1 MLFSNLFLG
10 HEKRKNGEPGGP
22 VTEKDLGRR
31 GMQAQEP
38 QEEGSLH
45 PSVWGS
51 ECEDPGATPP
61 PAPSH
66 PAPWGRLAQAGQ
78 TLWGRRIEVRQWTAW
93 KASMPRRVI
102 KFC

>member
-10 HEKRKNGEPGGP
+10 HKKRKNGEPGGP

-31 GMQAQEP
+31 GMQPQEP

-51 ECEDPGATPP
+51 ACEAPGG
-61 PAPSH
+61 H
-66 PAPWGRLAQAGQ
+66 PAPCTAPSSPMGEAGSGWTDIVGKENRGQAVD
-78 TLWGRRIEVRQWTAW
+78 TW
-93 KASMPRRVI
+93 KAGVPRRVV